1 MKIIIT
7 ESQFEYLRRLPSL
20 ENELDLRLKIVDPTK
35 FDDFQHY
42 LEYIAKI
49 TPMGIGDDLLMIDE
63 YGDLFY
69 KRFRDHIM
77 YNLRDKIKKVYNSG
91 KPGSLYGQY

>member
-20 ENELDLRLKIVDPTK
+20 ENELDQFLKIVDPTK

>member
-77 YNLRDKIKKVYNSG
+77 YNLRDKIKKIYNSK
-91 KPGSLYGQY
+91 KPGNLS